1 MDPTVRRRAFT
12 LVELL
17 VVIAIIGV
25 LIALLLPAV
34 QAAREAARR
43 SQCVNNLTQVG
54 LALRNYESAHFVLPP
69 GVVDAKRPIR
79 NKPEGYHLGWI
90 VQLLPYLDET
100 IAFRHIDFS
109 VGAYHKNN
117 TPVRKV
123 MIESIRCPSDGQGW
137 GGPGLSS
144 YAGCHHDREAPID
157 TDQCGVFFLNSAVRS
172 RQIPDGLAYT
182 IFVGEKRLDAR
193 ETTWLSGT
201 MATLRNTGTRLNGT
215 EVDMNWDN
223 HWQKDV
229 EQSDDGTEYWTP
241 KPMEPMGSAGDESQL
256 SAVPDAEWQW
266 IVGGFSSFHP
276 GVSNFLFGDGS
287 VHAISDRI
295 AMDVY
300 QRLGN
305 RADGKLL
312 QERPF

>member
-1 MDPTVRRRAFT
+1 M
-12 LVELL
+12 
-17 VVIAIIGV
+17 
-25 LIALLLPAV
+25 
-34 QAAREAARR
+34 
-43 SQCVNNLTQVG
+43 
-54 LALRNYESAHFVLPP
+54 RNYESAHFVLPP

-109 VGAYHKNN
+109 VGAYHENN
-117 TPVRKV
+117 APVREV
-123 MIESIRCPSDGQGW
+123 MIESLLCPSDGRGW
-137 GGPGLSS
+137 GGPALSS

-157 TDQCGVFFLNSAVRS
+157 ADQSGVFFLNSAVRS

-201 MATLRNTGTRLNGT
+201 MATLAKHRHSAQRHGSGHELGQPLAKGRPGAGLRGHVL
-215 EVDMNWDN
+215 VDC
-223 HWQKDV
+223 
-229 EQSDDGTEYWTP
+229 EAAT
-241 KPMEPMGSAGDESQL
+241 KPAEEESQV

-276 GVSNFLFGDGS
+276 GVVELPFRRRVGTRD
-287 VHAISDRI
+287 
-295 AMDVY
+295 
-300 QRLGN
+300 LG
-305 RADGKLL
+305 
-312 QERPF
+312 